1 MAGLAGIAD
10 PEVLE
15 GSHMEGKVLVGSLV
29 QVEDTILV
37 ERHKACLGTQVL
49 EVHLDPNYL
58 AEEDRMVDT
67 QDVARKEGREE
78 EGHFAAV
85 VDLVDLGGL
94 GEQMEEVGFDAEVSL
109 LVLLGEDETRSA
121 WKINQQAV

>member
-1 MAGLAGIAD
+1 
-10 PEVLE
+10 
-15 GSHMEGKVLVGSLV
+15 MEGKVLVGSLV

-67 QDVARKEGREE
+67 QDVDRKEGREE

-85 VDLVDLGGL
+85 VDLAGL
-94 GEQMEEVGFDAEVSL
+94 GEQMEEVGFDVEGSL
-109 LVLLGEDETRSA
+109 LVLLGEDEIRST

>member
-67 QDVARKEGREE
+67 QDVDRKEGREE

-85 VDLVDLGGL
+85 VDLAGL
-94 GEQMEEVGFDAEVSL
+94 GEQMEEVGFDVEGSL
-109 LVLLGEDETRSA
+109 LVLLGEDEIRST

>member
-15 GSHMEGKVLVGSLV
+15 GSHTEGKVLEGSLV

-37 ERHKACLGTQVL
+37 ERHKACLGTQGL
-49 EVHLDPNYL
+49 EDHLDPNCL
-58 AEEDRMVDT
+58 VEDRMVDT